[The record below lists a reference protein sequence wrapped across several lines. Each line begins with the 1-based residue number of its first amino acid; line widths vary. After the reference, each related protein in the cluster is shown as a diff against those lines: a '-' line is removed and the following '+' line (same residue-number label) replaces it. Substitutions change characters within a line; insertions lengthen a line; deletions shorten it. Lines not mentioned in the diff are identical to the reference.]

1 MLVAFR
7 RSAPGFFSR
16 FVGPACAAERA
27 LSIFSSVLLLTLVV
41 PLAKASESITI
52 KQALVDKD
60 GNYVPDRLGETV
72 TLTGVLTSTPIVLS
86 PGASLVHLQD
96 TTGGIVLFTTQ
107 TGMLGPFHRGDRVE
121 TRGKISQYYG
131 QEQLIVDEI
140 HVLGTG
146 PVPAPREALAADLLS
161 ERYEG
166 QLVRVA
172 GQLLVPADFSHQNSG
187 LQLRDRSG
195 EVTIYVYPSLFEDPG
210 FSERLMKG
218 GNAVIVGIVGQR
230 KETPPFDSGY
240 RLIPRDAND
249 FHFAP
254 IPPYAA
260 IGFALALFLLFALTL
275 YLWMRRQKAEK
286 RAQKMALVS
295 ENLRRSE
302 EALRERTTYLNSLI
316 DNSPLAIVV
325 HDAEGRAQMCNRA
338 FERLFQ
344 YRQAE
349 LAGAKLDDLINTKE
363 APAEPAEVTQR
374 LLAGEVVH
382 VTTKRRRKDGTVV
395 DVELHGVPLR
405 VGTEKRAFGLYQDI
419 TERKALEEQ
428 LRQSQK
434 MQAVG
439 RLAGGLAHDFNN
451 LLMVIQ
457 GHTEL
462 LRQTIGSGG
471 PHYRHIEQIEKAAE
485 RAASLTQQLLA
496 YSRRQLIAPA
506 ILDLNFIVAEM
517 GKMLPSLVGEDLEL
531 VTSTHAMRGQVKAD
545 RSQLEQV
552 ILNLAINARDAMPNG
567 GKLTIE
573 TSNVVLDEAYAS
585 RHSGVQPGPYVMLA
599 VSDTGCGMDAET
611 QSHIFEPFF
620 TTKEKGKGTG
630 LGLATVLGVVE
641 QSGGHIWVYSEL
653 GHGSTFKVYLPQ
665 VGEMFQ
671 APKVSDSLFELHNG
685 SGTVLLVEDE
695 ESVRELVRD
704 RLRKSG
710 YTVLEAK
717 NGAQALEISENHS
730 GRIHLMITDVVM
742 PGMSGRELAQ
752 RLWARQPH
760 LQVLFMSG
768 YTDNAMLGV
777 LEVGTAFLQK
787 PFSAQ
792 DLASK
797 LRELLEGSA
806 RPATTQTGPDG
817 TAEFAVK

>member
-7 RSAPGFFSR
+7 RPAPGLFSR
-16 FVGPACAAERA
+16 FAGLASAAQRV
-27 LSIFSSVLLLTLVV
+27 LSVLLLILVV
-41 PLAKASESITI
+41 PRLAKSFESMTI
-52 KQALVDKD
+52 KEALQDKD
-60 GNYVPDRLGETV
+60 GKYVPDRLGQTV
-72 TLTGVLTSTPIVLS
+72 TLTGVLTSTPVVLS

-96 TTGGIVLFTTQ
+96 STGGIVLFTTQ
-107 TGMLGPFHRGDRVE
+107 TDVLAAHFHRGDRVQA
-121 TRGKISQYYG
+121 RGKISQYYG
-131 QEQLIVDEI
+131 QEQLILDEI
-140 HVLGTG
+140 HSLGRA

-172 GQLLVPADFSHQNSG
+172 GQLVVPADFLHQNSG
-187 LQLRDRSG
+187 LLLRDRSG

-254 IPPYAA
+254 IPPYGA
-260 IGFALALFLLFALTL
+260 IGFALAVFLLFALTL
-275 YLWMRRQKAEK
+275 YLWMRRRKAER
-286 RAQKMALVS
+286 RAQKMALFS
-295 ENLRRSE
+295 EDLRRSE

-325 HDAEGRAQMCNRA
+325 HDAQGRVQMCNRA

-344 YRQAE
+344 YRQGE
-349 LAGAKLDDLINTKE
+349 IAGAQLDDLINTKE
-363 APAEPAEVTQR
+363 APTEPAEVTER
-374 LLAGEVVH
+374 LLAGEGVH
-382 VTTKRRRKDGTVV
+382 LTTKRRRKDGTVV

-405 VGTEKRAFGLYQDI
+405 VGAEKRAFGLYQDI
-419 TERKALEEQ
+419 TERKALEDQ

-471 PHYRHIEQIEKAAE
+471 PHYRHIEQIQKAAE

-496 YSRRQLIAPA
+496 YSRRQLIAPT

-517 GKMLPSLVGEDLEL
+517 GKMLPSLVGEDVEL
-531 VTSTHAMRGQVKAD
+531 VTSTHALRGQVKAD

-585 RHSGVQPGPYVMLA
+585 RHRGVQPGPYVRLT

-653 GHGSTFKVYLPQ
+653 GQGTTFKVYLLQ
-665 VGEMFQ
+665 VGEMIQ
-671 APKVSDSLFELHNG
+671 APKVSDPLSELHNG
-685 SGTVLLVEDE
+685 SGTVLLVEDD
-695 ESVRELVRD
+695 ESVRELVGD
-704 RLRKSG
+704 SLRKSG

-717 NGAQALEISENHS
+717 NGTQALELSENHS
-730 GRIHLMITDVVM
+730 SRMPLLITDMVM
-742 PGMSGRELAQ
+742 PGMNGRELAQ
-752 RLWARQPH
+752 RLWVRHPH
-760 LQVLFMSG
+760 LKVLFMSG
-768 YTDNAMLGV
+768 YTDSAMLGI

-797 LRELLEGSA
+797 LRELLEGK
-806 RPATTQTGPDG
+806 PEQTDQATGL
-817 TAEFAVK
+817 AAVSQHK